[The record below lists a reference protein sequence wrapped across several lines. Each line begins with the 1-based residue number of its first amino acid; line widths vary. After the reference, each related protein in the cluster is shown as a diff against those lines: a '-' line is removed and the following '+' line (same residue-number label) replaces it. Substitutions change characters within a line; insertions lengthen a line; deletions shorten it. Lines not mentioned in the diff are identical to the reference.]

1 MSKNIGLI
9 GCGNLGYP
17 LALHIGQLGFDR
29 LHVHDLDER
38 KATRLKRDL
47 EQAHPALQVMDH
59 LDTAELDVV
68 LLALS
73 GPATIAFVTDER
85 NDALFRKRPVYVS
98 LGRPLYDDFTAH
110 QALHRRLLERD
121 VTLFFGFGLEPGLVE
136 ILMHDLAS
144 NSAAGTI
151 VSLSAVCGGVPQ
163 QPQPP
168 LNYDLLFG
176 DRLPALN
183 RKALVKIDGSLGYC
197 LRFDM
202 KESRFVEGVGML
214 DVYHDGLSP
223 YLLESPGVAAVA
235 TIRQQTARWPGFF
248 DSVRNL
254 IALGL
259 LDEHVPPGASASASD
274 QVHDILV
281 RNGRLSRNRPDI
293 SFVEV
298 VAQLACGEQATHRI
312 VSTFDEANGLT
323 GMAQLTSFL
332 AVWTAWRAV
341 QTPDICRPGIIL
353 SHECYERDATDEL
366 LAAYRRYVKCTVNSS
381 PLSRDVP
388 L

>member
-29 LHVHDLDER
+29 LYVHDLDER

-254 IALGL
+254 IDLGL
-259 LDEHVPPGASASASD
+259 LDEHVPPGASVSASD

-332 AVWTAWRAV
+332 AVWSAWRAV

-381 PLSRDVP
+381 PLSRGVP